1 MLKNTAKHNIVVL
14 NENYQEE
21 NNFWRSCTCNAMWVL
36 HRFVF
41 QKHLKLCKIYRQIDL
56 PLWEWIKKCRPEDP
70 ETLRQGFVLNLGTSW
85 MGGHTGMCHVHYVP
99 SAMCHDLDDLHD
111 LNVLHDLND
120 LNDFH
125 DLHKW
130 TLTNENSPFYHV
142 KKVHIKNCI

>member
-1 MLKNTAKHNIVVL
+1 
-14 NENYQEE
+14 
-21 NNFWRSCTCNAMWVL
+21 
-36 HRFVF
+36 
-41 QKHLKLCKIYRQIDL
+41 
-56 PLWEWIKKCRPEDP
+56 
-70 ETLRQGFVLNLGTSW
+70 
-85 MGGHTGMCHVHYVP
+85 MCHVHYVP

-142 KKVHIKNCI
+142 KKVHIKKLYVVQKGRRANADES

>member
-1 MLKNTAKHNIVVL
+1 MSSRGPRDTSSRNCPGFGDQL
-14 NENYQEE
+14 NGRTHGN
-21 NNFWRSCTCNAMWVL
+21 
-36 HRFVF
+36 
-41 QKHLKLCKIYRQIDL
+41 
-56 PLWEWIKKCRPEDP
+56 
-70 ETLRQGFVLNLGTSW
+70 
-85 MGGHTGMCHVHYVP
+85 VP

-142 KKVHIKNCI
+142 KKVHIKNCM